1 MLPFGKSELEEPF
14 MSNDP
19 KATPDQQAAAE
30 AGSHPSGPEAE
41 GHPHGNGGEAG
52 ESAPKHHDDIIA
64 DLRREVS
71 DLKDRVLR
79 AHAEVEN
86 VRKRAEREKDET
98 AKYAVTKFAR
108 DVLNV
113 GDNFQRALTAVP
125 AGAAETDA
133 ALKALVEGVTMTE
146 REFLNVLERHGV
158 KRIEAQDQPFNPH
171 LHQAVMEMPR
181 PDVPAGTIVQVF
193 QAGFTI
199 GERTLRPAMVV
210 VSSGGPKAQKP
221 AEGAP
226 QNNNGAEPPAA
237 EGGEAPGSEPQ
248 QG

>member
-1 MLPFGKSELEEPF
+1 

-19 KATPDQQAAAE
+19 KATPDQQAGGDPGVQPAGAAAE
-30 AGSHPSGPEAE
+30 GPSQT
-41 GHPHGNGGEAG
+41 NGGEAG
-52 ESAPKHHDDIIA
+52 EAPPKHHDDIIA
-64 DLRREVS
+64 ELRREVA

-108 DVLNV
+108 DVLNI
-113 GDNFQRALTAVP
+113 GDNFQRALSAVP

-181 PDVPAGTIVQVF
+181 PDIASGTIVQVF

-199 GERTLRPAMVV
+199 GDRTLRPAMVV
-210 VSSGGPKAQKP
+210 VSSGGTKAQKP
-221 AEGAP
+221 AESGAST
-226 QNNNGAEPPAA
+226 GATDDN
-237 EGGEAPGSEPQ
+237 GEAPGTEPPQ
-248 QG
+248 S